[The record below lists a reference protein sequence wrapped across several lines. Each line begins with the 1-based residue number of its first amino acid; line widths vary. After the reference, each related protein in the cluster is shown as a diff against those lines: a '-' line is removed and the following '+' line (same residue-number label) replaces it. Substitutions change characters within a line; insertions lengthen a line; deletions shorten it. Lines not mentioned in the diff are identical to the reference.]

1 MTRFGTTT
9 HLIAL
14 LAAGATIATTKTIVT
29 AFSPSS
35 MMINT
40 PTYLFAT
47 ANEDT
52 DFDAPIPKN
61 PQHAHALDHEIVVV
75 DDECYLGKYGQY
87 PDCVDFDPMH
97 NVEINAKAESEMPDF
112 SNLGEEIMAIFK
124 KSPFGKL
131 FSE

>member
-9 HLIAL
+9 HLLAL
-14 LAAGATIATTKTIVT
+14 LAASSTTTIT
-29 AFSPSS
+29 AFSPPAALPATTRLS
-35 MMINT
+35 
-40 PTYLFAT
+40 AT

-61 PQHAHALDHEIVVV
+61 PQHAHALDHDIVVV

-131 FSE
+131 FAE

>member
-1 MTRFGTTT
+1 
-9 HLIAL
+9 
-14 LAAGATIATTKTIVT
+14 
-29 AFSPSS
+29 

-87 PDCVDFDPMH
+87 PDCVDFGEYK
-97 NVEINAKAESEMPDF
+97 VLLIGF
-112 SNLGEEIMAIFK
+112 SLSLPTAIF
-124 KSPFGKL
+124 FGL
-131 FSE
+131 R